1 MAQVQREKNI
11 ARAKAEV
18 EAQQQR
24 IDRTNDIVKENMED
38 ADGSKALQNVINQV
52 QENFRL
58 EQEKK
63 EEKRKRR
70 EAKLKKK

>member
-58 EQEKK
+58 E
-63 EEKRKRR
+63 
-70 EAKLKKK
+70 

>member
-1 MAQVQREKNI
+1 MKRDEYNKKRLMAQVQREKNI

-58 EQEKK
+58 E
-63 EEKRKRR
+63 
-70 EAKLKKK
+70 